1 MRLGLF
7 TCALLALPLH
17 AAAQT
22 GEMWEIKSQMNIPGM
37 PAGMGAQTSRVC
49 QGDDPERARAAQKD
63 KEQCKVTEKKNTAT
77 RTQITM
83 VCKSGTMTVDQTYNA
98 ARTEFKG
105 TTKMTSKDGDVVINS
120 SGRKVGACDM
130 AEQKREQDAKIDASK
145 KQVAAGMAAGAAAVK
160 ATSDN
165 FVKACN
171 AAVEKMDYRGFGAQG
186 QCYNKKPDRE
196 CQDIAKSYPDAAK
209 TCDARLGDYCKRFQ
223 TADGFIKA
231 KGDEGGAKMCGVS
244 TKAIK
249 AAQCPRAEKAGS
261 LAFLGYYC
269 PVEAKPLADVQCV
282 GRDFTSKQGGKY
294 AAFCMNYMANADFES
309 GKKQRPTESAPA
321 QSQQQA
327 APPVSEPASATDQVK
342 QGVSKGIDK
351 LKGLFGR

>member
-1 MRLGLF
+1 MRIGLF
-7 TCALLALPLH
+7 ACALLALPLH

-37 PAGMGAQTSRVC
+37 PAGMGGQTSRVC
-49 QGDDPERARAAQKD
+49 QGDDPERAKAAEKD
-63 KEQCKVTEKKNTAT
+63 KEQCKVTAKKNTAT
-77 RTQITM
+77 STHIVM

-105 TTKMTSKDGDVVINS
+105 TMKMNSKDGDMVINTT
-120 SGRKVGACDM
+120 GRKVGACDM
-130 AEQKREQDAKIDASK
+130 AAQKREQDAKVDATK

-160 ATSDN
+160 QTSDAYI
-165 FVKACN
+165 KGCN
-171 AAVEKMDYRGFGAQG
+171 EAFEKMEYHRFGGQG
-186 QCYNKKPDRE
+186 QCYSNPKAKDCAE
-196 CQDIAKSYPDAAK
+196 MAKSYPDAAK
-209 TCDARLGDYCKRFQ
+209 TCSARAGDFCKRFQ

-231 KGDEGGAKMCGVS
+231 KGDENAAKMCGVS

-261 LAFLGYYC
+261 LAFLGAYC

-294 AAFCMNYMANADFES
+294 NAFCTNYMANKDFES
-309 GKKQRPTESAPA
+309 GAKQRPAAASPS
-321 QSQQQA
+321 QSQQQSPA
-327 APPVSEPASATDQVK
+327 ADPPSTGDQVK